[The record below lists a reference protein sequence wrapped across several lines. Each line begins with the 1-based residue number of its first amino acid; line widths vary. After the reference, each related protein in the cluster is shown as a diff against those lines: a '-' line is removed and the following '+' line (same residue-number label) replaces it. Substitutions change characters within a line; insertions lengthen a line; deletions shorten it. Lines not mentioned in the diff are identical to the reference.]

1 VCLLSSYITTQSNT
15 YSSNVVLLDWLV
27 IQVASDLYPPCSVA
41 NIFGNRLHDINHGFR
56 NLIRVECFPLFGH
69 FGYIEMTRCLM
80 INAYLLTFIYWC
92 TGILR
97 SWSYLQRMENHDLF
111 MKVLHTETAH
121 GRDAKQIAA

>member
-1 VCLLSSYITTQSNT
+1 VCLLSSYIMTQSNT

-41 NIFGNRLHDINHGFR
+41 NIFGNRLHDINHRFR
-56 NLIRVECFPLFGH
+56 NLIRVECFPLFGR

-80 INAYLLTFIYWC
+80 INAYLMTFIYWC

-97 SWSYLQRMENHDLF
+97 SWSSLQRMENRDLF
-111 MKVLHTETAH
+111 MKVCTRLEATT
-121 GRDAKQIAA
+121 RDTHF